1 MIFREWAAKWGVPM
15 QAILDYEKMTGEG
28 GAMPEPNDDAPTG
41 SENRQ
46 QSLIRIEAAHKGISL
61 FRNNVGALVDSRGVP
76 VRYGLANESKQM
88 NQRVK
93 SGDLIG
99 IDPVLITANMIGQT
113 IGRFISV
120 EVKKEGWTYSDTPHE
135 QAQRN
140 WISLVNAK
148 GGRALFANRSGLL

>member
-1 MIFREWAAKWGVPM
+1 MIFRQWAAKWGVPM
-15 QAILDYEKMTGEG
+15 AAILDFELMTGSL
-28 GAMPEPNDDAPTG
+28 PEVHAADDAPTG
-41 SENRQ
+41 SETRQ

-61 FRNNVGALVDSRGVP
+61 FRNNVGALLDARGVP

-88 NQRVK
+88 NERIK
-93 SGDLIG
+93 SGDLVG
-99 IDPVLITANMIGQT
+99 IEELTITADMVGQK

-120 EVKKEGWTYSDTPHE
+120 EVKKEGWAYSDTPHE

-140 WISLVNAK
+140 WIHFVISK